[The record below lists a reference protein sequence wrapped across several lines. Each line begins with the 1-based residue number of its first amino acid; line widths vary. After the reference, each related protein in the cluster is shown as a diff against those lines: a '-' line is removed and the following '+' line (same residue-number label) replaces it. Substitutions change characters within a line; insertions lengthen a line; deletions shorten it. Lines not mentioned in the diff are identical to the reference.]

1 MPATGETL
9 REALAKNPFT
19 KVLVGQGYYD
29 LATPFFAAEYMF
41 SHMNIDAEQCSNVEM
56 TYYEAGHMFYLD
68 VNSLAAFKA
77 DVDQFLKRS
86 T

>member
-9 REALAKNPFT
+9 REALAKNPNT
-19 KVLVGQGYYD
+19 NVLVGQGYYD

-41 SHMNIDAEQCSNVEM
+41 SHMNVDADHRANVEM

-68 VNSLAAFKA
+68 VDSLAAFKE
-77 DVDQFLKRS
+77 DVDRFLKRS
-86 T
+86 L